1 MKLPVLAYGNSG
13 LTRECEPVNKDY
25 PGLKTLIHD
34 MWETMYAANGA
45 GLAAPQVGK
54 FIKLF
59 IVDTIQ
65 SYDSS
70 NYEDRQL
77 YVGDMGIKEVFINAE
92 IVELSGNS
100 VIAAEAC
107 LSIPTLQFDVERKLS
122 VIMKYQNENF
132 EQRQILFSGSTARA
146 VLHEYDHTKG
156 VLLTDYADKEKIK
169 DQLNKISA
177 GKIKVSYKMKFPKT
191 KGVA

>member
-1 MKLPVLAYGNSG
+1 MKLPILAYGYPE
-13 LTRECEPVNKDY
+13 LTRECEYINKDY
-25 PGLKTLIHD
+25 PGLKSLIPD
-34 MWETMYAANGA
+34 MWDTMYAANGA

-59 IVDTIQ
+59 IIDTVQ
-65 SYDSS
+65 SYDSA
-70 NYEDRQL
+70 NYEGRQMFI
-77 YVGDMGIKEVFINAE
+77 GDVGIKEVFINAE
-92 IVELSGNS
+92 IVELSGKG
-100 VIAAEAC
+100 VTAAEGC
-107 LSIPTLQFDVERKLS
+107 LSIPALQFDVERKLS

-146 VLHEYDHTKG
+146 VLHEYDHTRG

-191 KGVA
+191 KG